1 MDFVVLKSIFYGLD
15 EVFAKQALLLCGADA
30 CLGDHSNVYFQAQER
45 YLYCLSRK
53 KIKHYPSRILL
64 HADEY
69 CSFLVFLAR
78 QAHLQGCDSLAEIA
92 YLVNRRL
99 HAFECFYTRS
109 MPDVF
114 HLEHPV
120 GSVLGQAAFG
130 ECLVVYQGVSVGG
143 DMKLRYPEVGE
154 GVVLFAKSSLIG
166 SAIIHD
172 NCAVGAGVQVYGAR
186 VAANTAVSS
195 RGQSGFVASPMNW
208 SVKERFFK

>member
-1 MDFVVLKSIFYGLD
+1 MESLFYDLN
-15 EVFAKQALLLCGADA
+15 EAFARQALVLCGTDV
-30 CLGDHSNVYFQAQER
+30 CLGDHGDAYCQARER
-45 YLYCLSRK
+45 YVYCLSRK

-78 QAHLQGCDSLAEIA
+78 QAYLQGCDTLAETA

-130 ECLVVYQGVSVGG
+130 EYLVVYQGVSVGG

-154 GVVLFAKSSLIG
+154 GVVLFAKSSVIG
-166 SAIIHD
+166 NAVIED

-195 RGQSGFVASPMNW
+195 RGQSGFAASSMIW

>member
-1 MDFVVLKSIFYGLD
+1 MDIVVVASLFCGLD
-15 EVFAKQALLLCGADA
+15 EAFAKQAVVLCGADI
-30 CLGDHSNVYFQAQER
+30 CLSDYGDAYHQAQEK

-53 KIKHYPSRILL
+53 RIKHYPSKILL

-78 QAHLQGCDSLAEIA
+78 QAHLSGCDSLAEIA

-99 HAFECFYTRS
+99 HGFECFYTRS

-120 GSVLGQAAFG
+120 GSVLGQAVFG
-130 ECLVVYQGVSVGG
+130 EYLVVYQGVSVGG

-166 SAIIHD
+166 SAVIDD
-172 NCAVGAGVQVYGAR
+172 NCAVGAGVQVYGAH

-195 RGQSGFVASPMNW
+195 RGQSGFAASSMNW

>member
-1 MDFVVLKSIFYGLD
+1 MASLFCGLD
-15 EVFAKQALLLCGADA
+15 EAFDKQAVVLCGADI
-30 CLGDHSNVYFQAQER
+30 CLGDYGDTYHRAQEK

-53 KIKHYPSRILL
+53 RIKHYPSRILL

-69 CSFLVFLAR
+69 CSFLVFLAG
-78 QAHLQGCDSLAEIA
+78 QAHLSGCDLLAEIA

-99 HAFECFYTRS
+99 HGFECFYTRS

-120 GSVLGQAAFG
+120 GSVLGQAVFG
-130 ECLVVYQGVSVGG
+130 EYLVVYQGVSVGG
-143 DMKLRYPEVGE
+143 DVKLRYPEIGE
-154 GVVLFAKSSLIG
+154 GVALFAKSSVIG
-166 SAIIHD
+166 KAVVED
-172 NCAVGAGVQVYGAR
+172 NCAIGAGVQVYGAR
-186 VAANTAVSS
+186 IAANTAVSS